1 MAFLRACV
9 QGIPII
15 LASATPSVESYNH
28 ALKKKYEMIVL
39 KQRFGDAKMPKMEII
54 DLNIVRRIKGGLLS
68 EIARKE
74 LMDTIKSGN
83 QAMIFLNRRGYA
95 KMIRCGKCDFVFG
108 CSNCSNK
115 LTFHKKINM
124 LKCHYCDFSML
135 KPSDCP
141 QCHTPDSLGDF
152 IPGVEQLKEEVEE
165 FCGGLAKVSVFSSDE
180 ITGKDGIIK
189 KIAEIQSQEF
199 NVIIGT
205 QIVSKGHN
213 FPNLALVIV
222 VGVDAVSN
230 QNDPRIFEKLYQL
243 LIQVAGRAGRTKN
256 IEGKVLLQTMS
267 PKHEVLQAIMEGD
280 QDKFY
285 AEEITRRKQSLLPPF
300 LRQVNMI
307 ISAESDDIAK
317 HNARTVSQALRL
329 LLKTEKYN
337 SKIGIAGP
345 SESLIPYLKRKYRYT
360 ILLDSEKISLI
371 RSLIRD
377 ALETVKIPAK
387 VQVKIDIDPYNF
399 S

>member
-1 MAFLRACV
+1 MLIDSREAMGVR
-9 QGIPII
+9 GRSSSISIEPI
-15 LASATPSVESYNH
+15 
-28 ALKKKYEMIVL
+28 
-39 KQRFGDAKMPKMEII
+39 D
-54 DLNIVRRIKGGLLS
+54 
-68 EIARKE
+68 
-74 LMDTIKSGN
+74 DT
-83 QAMIFLNRRGYA
+83 QH
-95 KMIRCGKCDFVFG
+95 
-108 CSNCSNK
+108 
-115 LTFHKKINM
+115 LT
-124 LKCHYCDFSML
+124 
-135 KPSDCP
+135 
-141 QCHTPDSLGDF
+141 
-152 IPGVEQLKEEVEE
+152 QLH
-165 FCGGLAKVSVFSSDE
+165 
-180 ITGKDGIIK
+180 
-189 KIAEIQSQEF
+189 Q
-199 NVIIGT
+199 
-205 QIVSKGHN
+205 
-213 FPNLALVIV
+213 
-222 VGVDAVSN
+222 
-230 QNDPRIFEKLYQL
+230 LYQL

-307 ISAESDDIAK
+307 ISAEADDIAK

-329 LLKTEKYN
+329 LLKTEKF
-337 SKIGIAGP
+337 STKVGIAGP

-371 RSLIRD
+371 RSLIRE